1 MVTCDWSIVLSGFS
15 DFLHQY
21 NFGHY
26 VVFSSSTYGF
36 RFVCG
41 NRSGH
46 HNMETFDRTKC
57 WTSPYE
63 TIVHIHKKRQHNGQS
78 CIGGGNRRTRIKQ
91 STSRKSLI
99 KHTSPWV
106 EFKLT
111 TLVVIG
117 ADCICSCNSS
127 YDTIMTTVTPL
138 MFRLH
143 RFWVIEGSI

>member
-1 MVTCDWSIVLSGFS
+1 MTNLDTKNVYVQLFRMVKSNILSYQMSPCCDVHY
-15 DFLHQY
+15 DFRIQI
-21 NFGHY
+21 GIRK
-26 VVFSSSTYGF
+26 S
-36 RFVCG
+36 
-41 NRSGH
+41 
-46 HNMETFDRTKC
+46 M
-57 WTSPYE
+57 
-63 TIVHIHKKRQHNGQS
+63 KKRQHNGQS